1 MKCLVNLR
9 LNLANQKMNYV
20 RSLTPSNHLRKSRLL
35 VEIHLGS
42 FKYILITKMKM
53 KAASLAT
60 MTKNI
65 FLSVLTI
72 LLIFSFTSCVTK
84 AKFENSAVVPAARGD
99 VKVTKDNNNNYKV
112 KINISNLAEVNR
124 LQPARETYVVW
135 LVSDQDETKNL
146 GQLKSSSGT
155 FSSKLKA
162 SFSAVTSYKPSKI
175 FITAEDDATTLYPSG
190 QTILSTDRF

>member
-1 MKCLVNLR
+1 MK
-9 LNLANQKMNYV
+9 
-20 RSLTPSNHLRKSRLL
+20 LL
-35 VEIHLGS
+35 Q
-42 FKYILITKMKM
+42 LIP
-53 KAASLAT
+53 

-65 FLSVLTI
+65 LLFVFTIIFLLSI
-72 LLIFSFTSCVTK
+72 TSCATT
-84 AKFENSAVVPAARGD
+84 AKFETSAVVPAARGD

-112 KINISNLAEVNR
+112 KISISNLAEVNR